1 VIADIAQNVRQ
12 QSLLTWYAAVRRDL
26 PWRAPPGQLA
36 NPYHVLVSELMLQQT
51 RVQTVIDYF
60 ERWTLRWPTLA
71 DLAAASSQD
80 VLAMW
85 TGLGYYNRA
94 RNLHKA
100 AQLVVAGG
108 AGLPQN
114 ANDLQVLPGLGPY
127 TVGAV
132 LSIGYGQ
139 PAALVDGNVAR
150 VLARW
155 LALQQDPMV
164 GRGKATVW
172 GEAERLLQAGTPAH
186 ADPASWN
193 QALMELG
200 ATVCTPKSPACSDCP
215 VANGCLAAAQRLQ
228 NSIPPPRQKAASQVV
243 RAAYGVVLQVA
254 SGVGEPGAMPV
265 LAADDCWVLLAR
277 QPAGGRWAGL
287 WQPPGVEAAQAAQA
301 VRQLLAPRLQVDR
314 QLASGQLPVVVH
326 LLTHRRYEAEP
337 LWWLQQT
344 ASVTLD
350 DPDLRWMTV
359 KEALGKT
366 SGLSR
371 LGQRL
376 IAVVWEELTSA
387 APRLL

>member
-1 VIADIAQNVRQ
+1 MVDVSQTLRQ
-12 QSLLTWYAAVRRDL
+12 QALLTWYAAVRRDL

-71 DLAAASSQD
+71 DLAAASSED

-94 RNLHKA
+94 RNLHKT
-100 AQLVVAGG
+100 AQLVVAGSG
-108 AGLPQN
+108 QLPTSAQE
-114 ANDLQVLPGLGPY
+114 LSPLPGLGPY

-155 LALQQDPMV
+155 LALQDDPML

-172 GEAERLLQAGTPAH
+172 TEAERLLQAGTPAH

-200 ATVCTPKSPACSDCP
+200 ATVCTPRSPSCSDCP
-215 VANGCLAAAQRLQ
+215 VASGCLAAAQGLQ
-228 NSIPPPRQKAASQVV
+228 DAIPPPRQKAVSQVV
-243 RAAYGVVLQVA
+243 RAAYGVVLRVA
-254 SGVGEPGAMPV
+254 GGVAEPGQTLS

-287 WQPPGVEAAQAAQA
+287 WQPPGVEAAAAAQA
-301 VRQLLAPRLQVDR
+301 VQQLLAPSLAVDR
-314 QLASGQLPVVVH
+314 PLASGQLPVVVH

-337 LWWLQQT
+337 LWWLQQ
-344 ASVTLD
+344 APPVPLA

-359 KEALGKT
+359 SEALGKT

-376 IAVVWEELTSA
+376 IAAVWEELTSA
-387 APRLL
+387 TPRLL